1 MNIKEQVKADRLQ
14 ARKDRNE
21 AVTGTLTYILGQIDL
36 REKAPNAK
44 GNVALAVV
52 KSHIKSMAEVIAN
65 QPNSDAALQGELEIQ
80 LLNKYLP
87 AQVDEIE
94 LEEFIKEITASESN
108 RGLIMKSIKEK
119 YGDAVDMKIANQ
131 IVGRCLNGN

>member
-44 GNVALAVV
+44 GDVALAVV

-65 QPNSDAALQGELEIQ
+65 QPNSDAALQGEKEIQ
-80 LLNKYLP
+80 LLSKYLP
-87 AQVDEIE
+87 AQVSEAE
-94 LEEFIKEITASESN
+94 LETFIKEITATESN
-108 RGLIMKSIKEK
+108 RGLIMKAIKEK
-119 YGDAVDMKIANQ
+119 YSDSVDMKLASQ
-131 IVGRCLNGN
+131 IVGKYIKL